1 MSDVH
6 GMGFGNWRFSFSTG
20 INPKCEPDVFSF
32 SLELIVVITLVLGMR
47 LSQTRQVD
55 DSLRLRGSLKPCMYI
70 QGYTTR
76 IICNARIGRA
86 RHVSCT
92 RTRTLARVHI
102 DLSCLTA
109 GWSNV
114 PMAVWLKPML
124 ESPDVGV
131 ILLNVSCLC

>member
-1 MSDVH
+1 MV
-6 GMGFGNWRFSFSTG
+6 GAGR
-20 INPKCEPDVFSF
+20 ISF
-32 SLELIVVITLVLGMR
+32 SLELIVVVTFVLGMR

-76 IICNARIGRA
+76 IICNVRIGRA

-92 RTRTLARVHI
+92 RTRMLVRVH
-102 DLSCLTA
+102 LAFCFLAA

-114 PMAVWLKPML
+114 LMAVWLKPIL

-131 ILLNVSCLC
+131 SVLKVSCLR